1 MKIRSQGKE
10 TCSKSAKYSDLLEKG
25 TGHPGSCWILYKG
38 LDLKRKFVE
47 NLEEQHSMAFLGL
60 ASPSQANAR
69 NIHSADKVVRLLE
82 VRLSLFSFDIHS
94 KLKKR
99 RMAKLN
105 GMKCCNILTHHI
117 QLTQSIELLKDIQR
131 IITQ

>member
-1 MKIRSQGKE
+1 MKIESQLKA

-25 TGHPGSCWILYKG
+25 TGHPGSCWILNKG
-38 LDLKRKFVE
+38 LDLQRKFIE

-60 ASPSQANAR
+60 ASPSQAKAR

-94 KLKKR
+94 KSKKQ
-99 RMAKLN
+99 
-105 GMKCCNILTHHI
+105 G
-117 QLTQSIELLKDIQR
+117 
-131 IITQ
+131 